1 MESQNVQDTLY
12 RRLGGYDTVAV
23 IIADLFQ
30 IMREDERFRRFGQGG
45 GLDSKVRA
53 QQLTVDL
60 ICNQAGG
67 PCFYLGRDM
76 STSHAGMSITGEEWE
91 AFLALTG
98 NVLDEHK
105 IAARERR
112 EFLALFERYR
122 ADIVEVPANRALM
135 QPETKRS

>member
-1 MESQNVQDTLY
+1 MESQNGQDTLY

-45 GLDSKVRA
+45 GLDSKARA

>member
-45 GLDSKVRA
+45 GLDSKARA

-67 PCFYLGRDM
+67 PCFYLGR
-76 STSHAGMSITGEEWE
+76 A
-91 AFLALTG
+91 
-98 NVLDEHK
+98 
-105 IAARERR
+105 
-112 EFLALFERYR
+112 
-122 ADIVEVPANRALM
+122 
-135 QPETKRS
+135 